1 MNEGNLSDN
10 AWYDLSS
17 PFLFAPDGVRLIQ
30 IQPTLRCNL
39 RCLHCYSESGPE
51 DSDELSLESL
61 SGFLLEAR
69 QLGYS
74 YVGVSGGEPLLWGE
88 LRNFLECARN
98 TGFSTSVSTNGTLI
112 NKSYAESLWGLAG
125 IVAVSVDGPPEDHAK
140 MRRSSTAFG
149 LMRNGL
155 SALRDAGVPFTLAFT
170 LTRYNADK
178 LGWLYD
184 FADKEGAIGI
194 HVHPLADFGAASKNL
209 SDAVPDSLEFEVAS
223 YLIALLMEQRGPG
236 GPAVTIDVIRR
247 TVINQSNWPLLANN
261 SEHIFK
267 TPFTELV
274 PALVV
279 EPDGCIIPFTY
290 GFPRE
295 WSIGFIDREPLSVA
309 VDRWRATYSACISN
323 LLQFTLDR
331 LADMN
336 AKYCDLFGEML
347 VTARLNQTKV
357 YSPVP

>member
-1 MNEGNLSDN
+1 MNEANLSDT

-17 PFLFAPDGVRLIQ
+17 PFLFAPGGIRLIQ

-39 RCLHCYSESGPE
+39 RCLHCYSESGPDRSE
-51 DSDELSLESL
+51 ELSLKSL

-74 YVGVSGGEPLLWGE
+74 YVGVSGGEPLLWRE
-88 LRNFLECARN
+88 LRNFLEWARK

-112 NKSYAESLWGLAG
+112 NKAYAESLRDLAG
-125 IVAVSVDGPPEDHAK
+125 VVAVSVDGPPQDYAE
-140 MRRSSTAFG
+140 MRRSSTAFD

-170 LTRYNADK
+170 LTRYNADR
-178 LGWLYD
+178 LSWLYD
-184 FADKEGAIGI
+184 FADKEEALGI
-194 HVHPLADFGAASKNL
+194 HIHPLADYGAASKNL

-223 YLIALLMEQRGPG
+223 YLIAILMEQRGPG
-236 GPAVTIDVIRR
+236 GPAVTIDVIDRA
-247 TVINQSNWPLLANN
+247 IFKQSSWPLLKSN
-261 SEHIFK
+261 SEQMSTASFSDI
-267 TPFTELV
+267 V
-274 PALVV
+274 PAVVV

-295 WSIGFIDREPLSVA
+295 WSIGFIDGESLSA
-309 VDRWRATYSACISN
+309 SVDRWRESHSARISV
-323 LLQFTLDR
+323 LLESTLER
-331 LADMN
+331 LADLD

-347 VTARLNQTKV
+347 VTAQLIQTK
-357 YSPVP
+357 